1 MNRCPNCLYTYKN
14 KKKMFNYIINPE
26 IWIWNE
32 THTHTHTHTHTQN
45 LKVIAM
51 VEVPMDCGLPG
62 SSSGYF
68 PGKHTGVG
76 WHFLLQG
83 ICIVMKEL

>member
-1 MNRCPNCLYTYKN
+1 MNRCPNCLYTYKH

-32 THTHTHTHTHTQN
+32 KKKTTQT

-51 VEVPMDCGLPG
+51 VAVPMACGPPG